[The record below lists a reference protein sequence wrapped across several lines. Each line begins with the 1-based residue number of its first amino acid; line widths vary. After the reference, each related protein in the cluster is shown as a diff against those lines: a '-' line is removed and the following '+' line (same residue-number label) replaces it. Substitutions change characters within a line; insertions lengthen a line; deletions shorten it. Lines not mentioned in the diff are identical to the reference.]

1 MVLPNKV
8 YEILRWVV
16 IVVIPAAITLY
27 GVIGNTCH
35 IPYTDVVLTIA
46 GAVDVFLGT
55 IFGISKLTYDKKIS
69 GYLSDGIEEGE
80 VIEDEQ
86 SLG

>member
-1 MVLPNKV
+1 MILPQKA

-16 IVVIPAAITLY
+16 IIVIPAAITLY

-55 IFGISKLTYDKKIS
+55 IFGISKLSYDAKNR
-69 GYLSDGIEEGE
+69 E
-80 VIEDEQ
+80 VVDE
-86 SLG
+86 